1 MENLLFIL
9 PAVFG
14 MMIGSCHPA
23 AVKSGLILA
32 VVMFFLFLCLTIANW
47 GAMFSGL
54 ALLYILGFPVV
65 VMFGAF
71 FGFILAGIFG
81 RG

>member
-1 MENLLFIL
+1 MLLIIL

-23 AVKSGLILA
+23 AVKTGLILA
-32 VVMFFLFLCLTIANW
+32 GVMFFFVFCQTIANW
-47 GAMFSGL
+47 SAMFSGL
-54 ALLYILGFPVV
+54 ALLYVVTFPVV
-65 VMFGAF
+65 VMIGVPI
-71 FGFILAGIFG
+71 GFILAGIFG